1 MIGKCPNCSIS
12 LLHPPFDN
20 RNTNEV
26 MLTLKYRGFVDSNKT
41 IASMEKKGYCEICD
55 AQLEQLK
62 NQKKS
67 VKASTS

>member
-1 MIGKCPNCSIS
+1 
-12 LLHPPFDN
+12 
-20 RNTNEV
+20 